1 MWNDVPSA
9 ALKTPSMTYPRMF
22 AYALFGVL
30 LCLDAKP
37 AIAIETQAK
46 QAILVDFE
54 TGAVLFE
61 KNADESMAPS
71 SMSKLMTI
79 YMVFERLRDGR
90 LSLEDKLSVSTKAWR
105 KGGSK
110 MFVKEGDRV
119 SIEDLI
125 RGVVVQSGN
134 DACIV
139 IAEGLSG
146 DEETFAQE
154 MTERGRELGLE
165 NSVFKNATGWP
176 DLGHTMT
183 SRDLTILAKR
193 TVQDFPEFFHYY
205 SEKNFT
211 YNGIRQGNRNPLLYK
226 NVGADGL
233 KTGHTELGGFG
244 LVASAERGGRRLLL
258 VLNGLPSIKARS
270 KESERL
276 LEWGFREFNNYR
288 LYLAGDTVAQA
299 AVWLG
304 DAEEVPLVIEN
315 DLVITMPKKSRRKMK
330 VSTRF
335 EEPISAPIR
344 AGQESALLVVSA
356 PGFETLEI
364 PLVAGEGVGRLGA
377 LGRVVSALNYLIWGS
392 LNELKEQQ

>member
-1 MWNDVPSA
+1 
-9 ALKTPSMTYPRMF
+9 MF

-211 YNGIRQGNRNPLLYK
+211 YNGIPQSNRNPLLYK

>member
-1 MWNDVPSA
+1 
-9 ALKTPSMTYPRMF
+9 MTYPRMF

-211 YNGIRQGNRNPLLYK
+211 YNGIPQSNRNPLLYK

>member
-1 MWNDVPSA
+1 
-9 ALKTPSMTYPRMF
+9 MTYPRMF

-211 YNGIRQGNRNPLLYK
+211 YNGIPQGNRNPLLYK

>member
-1 MWNDVPSA
+1 
-9 ALKTPSMTYPRMF
+9 MF

-79 YMVFERLRDGR
+79 YLVFERLRDGR

-211 YNGIRQGNRNPLLYK
+211 YNGIPQSNRNPLLYK

>member
-1 MWNDVPSA
+1 
-9 ALKTPSMTYPRMF
+9 MF

-288 LYLAGDTVAQA
+288 LYLAGDTVTQA

>member
-1 MWNDVPSA
+1 
-9 ALKTPSMTYPRMF
+9 MTYPRMF